1 MADSQDAVQ
10 GESVDRI
17 RDIIF
22 GPKMRDY
29 EQRFEALVRDLGR
42 LQGEIDRLGEQLT
55 SKDAAQTKAVQG
67 LRQELRQADGELRSE
82 TKGELG
88 RLASQIGRAK
98 RGADDELSGTC
109 ARSSTGRTAICR
121 TKRQA
126 QIEGL
131 SVQMGEQDAA
141 HRAQQ
146 ESLRQELRK
155 ADAELREE
163 LRQIAQRLTD
173 DKTDRST
180 LGELFIELGQHVK
193 TGGSLTDLL
202 KDLGQPG

>member
-42 LQGEIDRLGEQLT
+42 LQGEIDHLGEQLT
-55 SKDAAQTKAVQG
+55 SKDAAQTKAIQG
-67 LRQELRQADGELRSE
+67 LRQELRQADGDLRSE

-88 RLASQIGRAK
+88 RLASQVGEQNVAQTTALGNLRQ
-98 RGADDELSGTC
+98 ELSRADTDL
-109 ARSSTGRTAICR
+109 SDKTT
-121 TKRQA
+121 A

-155 ADAELREE
+155 ANAELREE

>member
-1 MADSQDAVQ
+1 MPDSEGAVQ

-29 EQRFEALVRDLGR
+29 EQRFEALVRDVGR

-55 SKDAAQTKAVQG
+55 SKDAAQAKAIQG
-67 LRQELRQADGELRSE
+67 LRHELRQANGELRSE
-82 TKGELG
+82 MKGELG
-88 RLASQIGRAK
+88 RLGSQMTEQNAAQTTSLGNLRQDLNRA
-98 RGADDELSGTC
+98 DSDLLDTV
-109 ARSSTGRTAICR
+109 
-121 TKRQA
+121 QV

-131 SVQMGEQDAA
+131 SGQMGEQDAA
-141 HRAQQ
+141 HRTQQ
-146 ESLRQELRK
+146 ETLRQELRK

>member
-1 MADSQDAVQ
+1 MLDSQGAGQ

-55 SKDAAQTKAVQG
+55 SKEAVQTKAVQG

-88 RLASQIGRAK
+88 RLAGQMAEQNAAQTTSLGNLRQEFNQ
-98 RGADDELSGTC
+98 ADSELSD
-109 ARSSTGRTAICR
+109 IV
-121 TKRQA
+121 KA

-141 HRAQQ
+141 HRTQQ

>member
-1 MADSQDAVQ
+1 MPDSQSAVQ

-42 LQGEIDRLGEQLT
+42 LQSEIDHLSEKLT
-55 SKDAAQTKAVQG
+55 SKDAAQVKAVQS
-67 LRQELRQADGELRSE
+67 LRQELRQADSELRSE
-82 TKGELG
+82 MKGELG
-88 RLASQIGRAK
+88 RLGSQMAEQNATQTTGLGNLRQELNRA
-98 RGADDELSGTC
+98 DSELLD
-109 ARSSTGRTAICR
+109 
-121 TKRQA
+121 KVQA

-131 SVQMGEQDAA
+131 SVQMGEQDVA
-141 HRAQQ
+141 HRTQQ

-155 ADAELREE
+155 ADVELREE

-173 DKTDRST
+173 DKTDRSM

>member
-29 EQRFEALVRDLGR
+29 EQRFEALVRDMGR

-55 SKDAAQTKAVQG
+55 SRDAAQTKAVQG

-82 TKGELG
+82 IKGELG
-88 RLASQIGRAK
+88 RLGSQVGEQNAAQTTALGNLRQ
-98 RGADDELSGTC
+98 ELSR
-109 ARSSTGRTAICR
+109 ADSELLD
-121 TKRQA
+121 KVQV

-131 SVQMGEQDAA
+131 SVQMGEQDTA
-141 HRAQQ
+141 HLSQQ
-146 ESLRQELRK
+146 QTLRQELRK
-155 ADAELREE
+155 ADTELREE

>member
-55 SKDAAQTKAVQG
+55 SKDAAQTKAIQG
-67 LRQELRQADGELRSE
+67 LRQELRQADGDLRSE

-88 RLASQIGRAK
+88 RLASQVGEQNVAQTTALGNLRQ
-98 RGADDELSGTC
+98 ELSRADTDL
-109 ARSSTGRTAICR
+109 SDKTT
-121 TKRQA
+121 A

>member
-1 MADSQDAVQ
+1 MPDSQGAVQ

-42 LQGEIDRLGEQLT
+42 LQGEIDRLSEQLT
-55 SKDAAQTKAVQG
+55 SKDAAQVKAVQG
-67 LRQELRQADGELRSE
+67 MRQELRHADGELRSE
-82 TKGELG
+82 MKGEMG
-88 RLASQIGRAK
+88 RLGSQMAEQNAAQTANLGNLRQELNRA
-98 RGADDELSGTC
+98 DSDLSE
-109 ARSSTGRTAICR
+109 
-121 TKRQA
+121 KMKV

-131 SVQMGEQDAA
+131 SAQLGEQDAA
-141 HRAQQ
+141 HRTQQ
-146 ESLRQELRK
+146 EALRQELRK

-163 LRQIAQRLTD
+163 LRQIAQHLTD
-173 DKTDRST
+173 DKTDRSM

-193 TGGSLTDLL
+193 TGGSLSDLL
-202 KDLGQPG
+202 MGLEQPS